1 MKPKVYLETSIIS
14 YLTERPSNNVIVAGH
29 QLTTLDWWN
38 RERENFNLVVSD
50 LVLVEAGKGDAEM
63 VEARLRLA
71 QPLKSLTVTDEAIE
85 LSEKIMQR
93 GVLPSKAAAD
103 ASHIAI
109 ATVHGID
116 YLLTWNCKHIANAKI
131 FPKIYEI
138 CENNGYKPSL
148 ICTPNELLGENDDER

>member
-14 YLTERPSNNVIVAGH
+14 YLTAKPSSSLIVAGH
-29 QLTTLDWWN
+29 QLTTFNWWN
-38 RERENFNLVVSD
+38 KERKNFNLFVSD
-50 LVLVEAGKGDAEM
+50 LVLAEARRGDAIM
-63 VEARLRLA
+63 VEARLNLA
-71 QPLKSLTVTDEAIE
+71 HSLKSLAITEEVIE
-85 LSEKIMQR
+85 LSEKIMEC
-93 GVLPSKAAAD
+93 GILPAKAAAD

-109 ATVHGID
+109 ATIHRID

-131 FPKIYEI
+131 FPKVYEI

>member
-14 YLTERPSNNVIVAGH
+14 YLAARPSSNVIIAGH
-29 QLTTLDWWN
+29 QLTTFDWWN
-38 RERENFNLVVSD
+38 KERENFNLLVSD
-50 LVLVEAGKGDAEM
+50 LVLVEAGRGDM
-63 VEARLRLA
+63 VMVKARLNLA
-71 QPLKSLTVTDEAIE
+71 QSLKSLAITEEAIE
-85 LSEKIMQR
+85 LAEKIMEC
-93 GVLPSKAAAD
+93 GILPAKAAAD

-131 FPKIYEI
+131 FPKVYEI

>member
-14 YLTERPSNNVIVAGH
+14 YLTARPSNNVIVAGH

-38 RERENFNLVVSD
+38 RERENFDLVVSD

-85 LSEKIMQR
+85 LV
-93 GVLPSKAAAD
+93 G
-103 ASHIAI
+103 
-109 ATVHGID
+109 
-116 YLLTWNCKHIANAKI
+116 
-131 FPKIYEI
+131 
-138 CENNGYKPSL
+138 ENNAARSFAVESGGGRIAHSD
-148 ICTPNELLGENDDER
+148 CDRSRN